1 MLRSTEHLTL
11 AHGACVVVEVADEPA
26 ARAHLPPAEQ
36 QRALELSPARRP
48 EYTSGRTALHFALA
62 AAQGHLPAISA
73 QGDRHTISPDGQH
86 SLVSFAHAS
95 FAHASFADVDPI
107 LSDDRGAPILPVGW
121 RGSVSHKGSI
131 AAALVAPAGAGHIGI
146 DLERAVSPRGDIGR
160 RILTPRE
167 QAALPDRGPAVT
179 LRFAIKEAIYK
190 ALDPHLRRYIGFTE
204 VELDINDDAVLVT
217 TDLPFAIEATWRE
230 HAGHWL
236 VTARTRPINDSS
248 PISNL

>member
-11 AHGACVVVEVADEPA
+11 AHGACVVVELADEAA

-36 QRALELSPARRP
+36 QRTLELSPVRRA
-48 EYTSGRTALHFALA
+48 EYISGRTALHLALA
-62 AAQGHLPAISA
+62 AAQGHPLPPVPF
-73 QGDRHTISPDGQH
+73 TDG
-86 SLVSFAHAS
+86 A
-95 FAHASFADVDPI
+95 PI
-107 LSDDRGAPILPVGW
+107 LSDDRGAPILPAGW

-146 DLERAVSPRGDIGR
+146 DFERAVSPRGDIGR

-167 QAALPDRGPAVT
+167 QAALPDRGRAVT

-204 VELDINDDAVLVT
+204 VELDITDNAVFVT

-236 VTARTRPINDSS
+236 VTARTRPISDSS
-248 PISNL
+248 PESNL